1 MKKWSQLSVN
11 IRTKSCIVLRV
22 YGNIC
27 LCDSDLSFDSFFEL
41 RHLYTTHTEFNS
53 SIQVAFDCF

>member
-1 MKKWSQLSVN
+1 MKKLSYLFVN

-27 LCDSDLSFDSFFEL
+27 LCDSGMSFDSFF
-41 RHLYTTHTEFNS
+41 
-53 SIQVAFDCF
+53 